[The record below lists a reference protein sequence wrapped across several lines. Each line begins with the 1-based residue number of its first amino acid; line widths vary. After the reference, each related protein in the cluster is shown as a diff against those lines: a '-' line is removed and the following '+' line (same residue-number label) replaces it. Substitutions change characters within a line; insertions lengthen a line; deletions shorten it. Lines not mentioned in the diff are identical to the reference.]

1 MYLILLPVVII
12 SDYIASQM
20 WTLSRL
26 LPVIVGNYINE
37 DDDNWLHFLQL
48 LDIMEYTFSPTVL
61 SDTPAYLTMI
71 ISSNLTTYKELYPEF
86 SFIPKMHYM
95 VHIPQYLYKY
105 VNVWNMCL
113 IAINFQNE
121 FFFMTYLEIL

>member
-1 MYLILLPVVII
+1 
-12 SDYIASQM
+12 M

-26 LPVIVGNYINE
+26 LPVMVGKYIRE

-61 SDTPAYLTMI
+61 SNTPAYLAMI

-105 VNVWNMCL
+105 VNAGNITCL
-113 IAINFQNE
+113 CVS
-121 FFFMTYLEIL
+121 

>member
-1 MYLILLPVVII
+1 MV
-12 SDYIASQM
+12 IASQM

-26 LPVIVGNYINE
+26 LPVMVGRYINK

-61 SDTPAYLTMI
+61 LLAVI
-71 ISSNLTTYKELYPEF
+71 ISSNLTTYKELYPES

-105 VNVWNMCL
+105 VKSLMHVFCQIYSNITHKHYKHTVFTWFNYTLNSRC
-113 IAINFQNE
+113 
-121 FFFMTYLEIL
+121 T